1 MEKTKPRLIGPFKVD
16 EARSHLFKMNTT
28 SAGGRTVAGLRIAIN
43 RYAATTAGLIVTAAE
58 PALIVPTKAKSA
70 DVIVTAPLVTEEL
83 ALFCV

>member
-43 RYAATTAGLIVTAAE
+43 RYAATTAGFGIYMLRSVDRKVATTRSIGFAGFT
-58 PALIVPTKAKSA
+58 
-70 DVIVTAPLVTEEL
+70 D
-83 ALFCV
+83 